1 MTPVIVLVLL
11 ATLLPLLCAAVAKFG
26 FDGYDNRDPRA
37 WLARQTGFR
46 ARAQAAQENSW
57 EALTLYLPGAALAIG
72 REAEPE
78 TLAGLA
84 GVFLAARLLY
94 LICYV
99 TDRATMRSII
109 WLVGLLATFGMYLV
123 AL

>member
-11 ATLLPLLCAAVAKFG
+11 ATLLPLLCAAVAKSG

-72 REAEPE
+72 RGAEPA

-84 GVFLAARLLY
+84 GVFLAARLVY